1 MWFNSRRNE
10 EPYPGLTCYRFSPAE
25 TRDDLLEIKDGSTGV
40 AWLVLI
46 KDDGPRRSDSARKNR
61 LITVDSD

>member
-1 MWFNSRRNE
+1 MRDD
-10 EPYPGLTCYRFSPAE
+10 PAE
-25 TRDDLLEIKDGSTGV
+25 MRDGSTGV